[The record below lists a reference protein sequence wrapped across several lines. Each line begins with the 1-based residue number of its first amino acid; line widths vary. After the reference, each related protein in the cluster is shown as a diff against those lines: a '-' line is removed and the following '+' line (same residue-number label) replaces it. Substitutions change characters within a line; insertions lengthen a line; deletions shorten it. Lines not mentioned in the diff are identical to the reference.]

1 MAMDKDLEAI
11 KTHLEEGEQIL
22 AAVQG
27 YHVKT
32 VGGKEGN
39 SRGGTLA
46 ATDRRVVFYRK
57 NMGGFDFETFTYQTI
72 TSVERGKN
80 FRGPHIRMTVA
91 GNAMEIKQ
99 IQKGD
104 PDAVADAIRERV
116 GHGATAPAVA
126 AAPDAAPAP
135 DLVEQLRALA
145 GLRDDG
151 ILTEDEF
158 SAKKAELLAK
168 P

>member
-1 MAMDKDLEAI
+1 MDKDLEAI
-11 KTHLEEGEQIL
+11 KTHLEEGEHIL

-27 YHVKT
+27 QNVKT
-32 VGGKEGN
+32 AGGKEGGM
-39 SRGGTLA
+39 RGGTLA

-57 NMGGFDFETFTYQTI
+57 NMGGFDFETITYETI
-72 TSVERGKN
+72 TSVERGKT
-80 FRGPHIRMTVA
+80 FSGAHIRMTVA
-91 GNAMEIKQ
+91 GNALEMKWIKT
-99 IQKGD
+99 GD
-104 PDAVADAIRERV
+104 PDGVALAIRERV

-126 AAPDAAPAP
+126 TAPNAAPAP

>member
-1 MAMDKDLEAI
+1 MSMDKDLAAI

-22 AAVQG
+22 GSVQG
-27 YHVKT
+27 FHVRT

-57 NMGGFDFETFTYQTI
+57 NMGGFDFETFTYETI

-99 IQKGD
+99 ISKGD
-104 PDAVADAIRERV
+104 PDVVALAIRERV
-116 GHGATAPAVA
+116 GHGAAAA
-126 AAPDAAPAP
+126 AAPAAASAP
-135 DLVEQLRALA
+135 DLVEQLRGLA

-158 SAKKAELLAK
+158 AAKKEALLATA
-168 P
+168 